1 MPLKIACRDG
11 EYFDGVD
18 IFSSDIYRRLE
29 AGELPKTSLPDF
41 FTADRILSRIKA
53 DGYERVLAIHLSSGL
68 SGTYNMVRLLCE
80 SRSDLEIAVFDSLSG
95 ALGMGISVLQAW
107 EDIENGMFWDEL
119 VKERVPKLLANTYP
133 FFSVD
138 TLEYLAKG
146 GRIGKVTAMAGTM
159 LSIKPLITFAGD
171 GQLQSIAKVR
181 GRKAVQD
188 KLIELVRKSLGDHKR
203 YNLGGGQRRRTGGDG
218 PAPSQNGA
226 ALPQLRPLLAGG
238 DGRHPQRLHR
248 QGRFGRLRPGAGLR
262 QQNIVQ
268 AAGIF
273 PPPVFSAADEK
284 VENIHAGVV
293 LGLVE
298 LGVTAPGAGDGIK
311 LLVLDIEELGEV
323 SAGGLEL
330 VVLIGHTAALGA
342 DILLLF
348 HKSVTPYFP
357 GKVGQRQ
364 FTGILQSLY
373 KRQIENTI

>member
-1 MPLKIACRDG
+1 MSNPYKIAILTDSCADLSEDLRAGKPIYTVPLKIACRDG

-18 IFSSDIYRRLE
+18 IFASDIYRRLE

-68 SGTYNMVRLLCE
+68 SGTYNMVRLLGE

-95 ALGMGISVLQAW
+95 ALGMGVSVLQAW
-107 EDIENGMFWDEL
+107 EDIENGMSWDEL

-203 YNLGGGQRRRTGGDG
+203 YNLAVANGG
-218 PAPSQNGA
+218 APEGMALVRQKLTA
-226 ALPQLRPLLAGG
+226 ALPDYDHIWEGEIDGTLSVYIG
-238 DGRHPQRLHR
+238 DG
-248 QGRFGRLRPGAGLR
+248 
-262 QQNIVQ
+262 
-268 AAGIF
+268 
-273 PPPVFSAADEK
+273 
-284 VENIHAGVV
+284 V
-293 LGLVE
+293 LGAAVQ
-298 LGVTAPGAGDGIK
+298 
-311 LLVLDIEELGEV
+311 VLD
-323 SAGGLEL
+323 
-330 VVLIGHTAALGA
+330 
-342 DILLLF
+342 
-348 HKSVTPYFP
+348 
-357 GKVGQRQ
+357 
-364 FTGILQSLY
+364 
-373 KRQIENTI
+373 

>member
-1 MPLKIACRDG
+1 MIELSNPDKIAILTDSCADLSEELRAGKPIYTVPLKIACRDG

-18 IFSSDIYRRLE
+18 IFSTDIYRRLE

-68 SGTYNMVRLLCE
+68 SGTYNMIRLLCE
-80 SRSDLEIAVFDSLSG
+80 SRHDLEIAVFDSLSG

-107 EDIENGMFWDEL
+107 EDIENGMSWDEL
-119 VKERVPKLLANTYP
+119 VKERVPRLLANTYP

-203 YNLGGGQRRRTGGDG
+203 YNLAVANGG
-218 PAPSQNGA
+218 APEEMA
-226 ALPQLRPLLAGG
+226 QLRTRMEQLFPNY
-238 DGRHPQRLHR
+238 DHFW
-248 QGRFGRLRPGAGLR
+248 QGEMDATLS
-262 QQNIVQ
+262 VY
-268 AAGIF
+268 
-273 PPPVFSAADEK
+273 
-284 VENIHAGVV
+284 
-293 LGLVE
+293 
-298 LGVTAPGAGDGIK
+298 
-311 LLVLDIEELGEV
+311 
-323 SAGGLEL
+323 
-330 VVLIGHTAALGA
+330 IGKGALGA
-342 DILLLF
+342 CVQVLD
-348 HKSVTPYFP
+348 
-357 GKVGQRQ
+357 
-364 FTGILQSLY
+364 
-373 KRQIENTI
+373 

>member
-1 MPLKIACRDG
+1 MIELSNPDKIAILTDSCADLSEELRAGKPIYTVPLKIACRDG

-18 IFSSDIYRRLE
+18 IFSTDIYRRLE

-68 SGTYNMVRLLCE
+68 SGTYNMIRLLCE
-80 SRSDLEIAVFDSLSG
+80 SRHDLEIAVFDSLSG

-107 EDIENGMFWDEL
+107 EDIENGMSWDEL
-119 VKERVPKLLANTYP
+119 VKERVPRLLANTYP

-203 YNLGGGQRRRTGGDG
+203 YNLAVANGG
-218 PAPSQNGA
+218 APEEMA
-226 ALPQLRPLLAGG
+226 QLRTRMEQLFPNY
-238 DGRHPQRLHR
+238 DHFW
-248 QGRFGRLRPGAGLR
+248 QGEMDATLS
-262 QQNIVQ
+262 VY
-268 AAGIF
+268 
-273 PPPVFSAADEK
+273 
-284 VENIHAGVV
+284 
-293 LGLVE
+293 
-298 LGVTAPGAGDGIK
+298 
-311 LLVLDIEELGEV
+311 
-323 SAGGLEL
+323 
-330 VVLIGHTAALGA
+330 IGKGALGA
-342 DILLLF
+342 GVQVLD
-348 HKSVTPYFP
+348 
-357 GKVGQRQ
+357 
-364 FTGILQSLY
+364 
-373 KRQIENTI
+373 

>member
-1 MPLKIACRDG
+1 MSNPDKIAILTDSCADLSEELRAGKPIYTVPLKIACRDG

-18 IFSSDIYRRLE
+18 IFSTDIYRRLE

-68 SGTYNMVRLLCE
+68 SGTYNMIRLLCE
-80 SRSDLEIAVFDSLSG
+80 SRHDLEIAVFDSLSG

-107 EDIENGMFWDEL
+107 EDIENGMSWDEL
-119 VKERVPKLLANTYP
+119 VKERVPRLLANTYP

-203 YNLGGGQRRRTGGDG
+203 YNLAVANGG
-218 PAPSQNGA
+218 APEEMA
-226 ALPQLRPLLAGG
+226 QLRTRMEQLFPNY
-238 DGRHPQRLHR
+238 DHFW
-248 QGRFGRLRPGAGLR
+248 QGEMDATLS
-262 QQNIVQ
+262 VY
-268 AAGIF
+268 
-273 PPPVFSAADEK
+273 
-284 VENIHAGVV
+284 
-293 LGLVE
+293 
-298 LGVTAPGAGDGIK
+298 
-311 LLVLDIEELGEV
+311 
-323 SAGGLEL
+323 
-330 VVLIGHTAALGA
+330 IGKGALGA
-342 DILLLF
+342 CVQVLD
-348 HKSVTPYFP
+348 
-357 GKVGQRQ
+357 
-364 FTGILQSLY
+364 
-373 KRQIENTI
+373 